1 MSSPLTFRI
10 SDMSL
15 TPADIVTACNEV
27 NSPLCERSA
36 CIIESTHLHVYYQK
50 ILHQNN
56 WSMDYVHSSFMG
68 HSSVFDPS
76 TCVSSNLVSSWSSS
90 RGSKQCCG
98 EYETYK
104 QIYFTGSKGCCANSN
119 VYNHVNKKCC
129 ASGTVK
135 NMADQC

>member
-36 CIIESTHLHVYYQK
+36 CIIESTFIHVYLQK
-50 ILHQNN
+50 IVYSTPANYSTDYLHSN
-56 WSMDYVHSSFMG
+56 G
-68 HSSVFDPS
+68 RFDPS
-76 TCVSSNLVSSWSSS
+76 TCVSSNLFPSWSGS
-90 RGSKQCCG
+90 RGSQQCCG